1 MRAAMIETM
10 RKRFEEVLRAGL
22 RFDAP
27 FAAME
32 LVAVEE
38 GHVQMRLAVDE
49 RVQNLN
55 GKLHGGASA
64 TLVDIAGTLAIMT
77 ADRDGRAGVST
88 DLNVSYVAPGEGVVL
103 IDARVIKSGRTLAFV
118 AVDIRRESDG
128 VLVAQGRMTK
138 AMG

>member
-1 MRAAMIETM
+1 VR
-10 RKRFEEVLRAGL
+10 
-22 RFDAP
+22 
-27 FAAME
+27 
-32 LVAVEE
+32 
-38 GHVQMRLAVDE
+38 MRLAVDE